1 MGVGLV
7 NKQGAIQRV
16 DFRYNNNGTILSVDD
31 CDVYTN
37 RNGNIYKFPYPN
49 KLLLNLD
56 QDSFTTSIIPS
67 ASSFTTKDFTFTVK
81 GARWERMGQIISGV
95 TDYSSVRDHT
105 IDTLNRTW
113 VIPNSPRS
121 CINLAE
127 PVVSHDPS
135 FSNQERFTIAMTFRL
150 HGTPDKY
157 RNMWVFSNT
166 SDVLR
171 LEVSSGG
178 EFIYLYREDY
188 TDTDR
193 RKKLTFPK
201 DEAHKDVNNNYLP
214 HYIGNPDLTQWTQV
228 IVSVSGMKYH
238 VWVNGKQLKPTS
250 SPIEGTITAMRQLSE
265 ANTDKF
271 YIFTHRGVNSNL
283 GFGCTAEIKHLAIW
297 KGVTLNNDDVTDLNN
312 FYGFTF

>member
-67 ASSFTTKDFTFTVK
+67 ASSFTTKDFTFSVK
-81 GARWERMGQIISGV
+81 GARWERMGQIVSGI
-95 TDYSSVRDHT
+95 TDYSSVRDHS
-105 IDTLNRTW
+105 IDILNRTW
-113 VIPNSPRS
+113 VIPDTPRS

-127 PVVSHDPS
+127 QVVSPDPA
-135 FSNQERFTIAMTFRL
+135 FSNQERFTIAMTFRF
-150 HGTPDKY
+150 HGTPGNY
-157 RNMWVFSNT
+157 RNIWVFNDT

-171 LEVSSGG
+171 CEVNSANN
-178 EFIYLYREDY
+178 FLYLYREDY
-188 TDTDR
+188 TGTDR
-193 RKKLTFPK
+193 RKQLTFPK
-201 DEAHKDVNNNYLP
+201 NEANKMANAEYLP
-214 HYIGNPDLTQWTQV
+214 YNIGRPDCTQWTQV
-228 IVSVSGMKYH
+228 IVSVSGLKYY
-238 VWVNGKQLKPTS
+238 VWVNGVQVKPLN
-250 SPIEGTITAMRQLSE
+250 SPIDGVITADRQLTT
-265 ANTDKF
+265 ANTNKF
-271 YIFTHRGVNSNL
+271 YIFTRRGANSNN

-297 KGVTLNNDDVTDLNN
+297 KGVTLNNNDVTDLNN